1 MYIQNRSRKNH
12 WNECTRQY
20 SNFPDGQT
28 DPELQKARPR
38 IYKMPE
44 QSYSSVTRDQCLGL
58 TLGGLR
64 LSIILVQNQVHGYL
78 NKGISAACSRKGGS
92 NKPNISTFSKTAGE
106 SLRNSDSGI
115 PMNST
120 KVPHSKGIPLCLQFK
135 YQVRQ
140 RWAWLRNLSW
150 SAEPLPCL
158 IWINNSLKD
167 NQFGSHT
174 CPVAELG
181 SISAHALPCP
191 APAADGGTELS
202 PSLPHQAGPDTKCL
216 RLRH

>member
-1 MYIQNRSRKNH
+1 MHMYIQNRSRKNH

-58 TLGGLR
+58 TLGGSEVEYYFGTKSSAR
-64 LSIILVQNQVHGYL
+64 
-78 NKGISAACSRKGGS
+78 ISEQRHLCCLLQKGGS

-140 RWAWLRNLSW
+140 
-150 SAEPLPCL
+150 
-158 IWINNSLKD
+158 
-167 NQFGSHT
+167 
-174 CPVAELG
+174 PVSMA
-181 SISAHALPCP
+181 
-191 APAADGGTELS
+191 
-202 PSLPHQAGPDTKCL
+202 
-216 RLRH
+216 